1 MLRRWARHRNDHRTT
16 LSPPLWLL
24 GLGAALTSAGCA
36 SHPAAGVIP
45 SEPAVSGAAVV
56 VEVIDGDTI
65 DVAIDGRRERVRLLG
80 IDTPEVARPESGRA
94 AECGADSATAFTAS
108 LLPDGTDVLLTRD
121 VVGRDHYGRLL
132 AYVHRI
138 DDGVFVN
145 YELARQ
151 GHADTLHIEPNGI
164 HRVVLADAVAQARS
178 ERAGMWG
185 VCRG

>member
-1 MLRRWARHRNDHRTT
+1 MA
-16 LSPPLWLL
+16 
-24 GLGAALTSAGCA
+24 AGCT
-36 SHPAAGVIP
+36 SQPGTAAVRSGA
-45 SEPAVSGAAVV
+45 AVSGAAVV

-65 DVAIDGRRERVRLLG
+65 DVSIDGSRERVRLLG

-94 AECGADSATAFTAS
+94 AECGADSATAFTGS
-108 LLPDGTDVLLTRD
+108 LLPAGSEVLLTRD
-121 VVGRDHYGRLL
+121 IVGRDHYGRLL
-132 AYVHRI
+132 AYVHRF

-185 VCRG
+185 ACRG